1 MTSSLGSINN
11 LTEEETKN
19 LSEEQNRNTSQQ
31 QNSNWINKC
40 CCTWRI
46 KFENDQSNLDNSNIN
61 INEQSEGI
69 LEFRD
74 SILNQVNNIMSGYRR
89 QSILDSISEFEDKLL
104 TIGIVDDK
112 YYNSSDSENS
122 DSEEQ
127 YLRGYSDFI
136 KRSKYTIDN
145 DRRVTSPQYISNNK
159 VDIKENKEND

>member
-1 MTSSLGSINN
+1 MSSSLGSINN

-19 LSEEQNRNTSQQ
+19 LSEEQNRNTSEQ
-31 QNSNWINKC
+31 QNLDWVNKC

-46 KFENDQSNLDNSNIN
+46 KFENDTSNLDNSNIN
-61 INEQSEGI
+61 INEQSERV
-69 LEFRD
+69 LEFRN
-74 SILNQVNNIMSGYRR
+74 SILNQVDNIISGYRR

-104 TIGIVDDK
+104 TIGIGDDK

-136 KRSKYTIDN
+136 KKPNCIIDN
-145 DRRVTSPQYISNNK
+145 NRRVTSPKYISNNK